1 MIIKDNTASAYNNPL
16 WDHFY
21 IPNDSITKRFIDVLT
36 YYESLPANFIVINE
50 ILESYGLP
58 LLEIKADY
66 IKPIKQI
73 PLLSK
78 LINKEYQTEESKSDC
93 LSTFPSLRLVSIW
106 AFWIIRYN
114 RRTTRFFI
122 MTTIFLSCTKVIS
135 QKFTVLFKSSL
146 KTSLTNLEPVEN
158 C

>member
-106 AFWIIRYN
+106 AFLN
-114 RRTTRFFI
+114 
-122 MTTIFLSCTKVIS
+122 
-135 QKFTVLFKSSL
+135 
-146 KTSLTNLEPVEN
+146 N
-158 C
+158 